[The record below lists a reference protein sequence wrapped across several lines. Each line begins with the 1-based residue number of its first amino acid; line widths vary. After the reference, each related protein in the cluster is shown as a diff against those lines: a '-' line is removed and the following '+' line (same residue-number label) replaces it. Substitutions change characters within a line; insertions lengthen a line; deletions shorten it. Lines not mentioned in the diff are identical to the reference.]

1 MEEKKK
7 NTTKKSNNSNGKKN
21 TGRKSNSTTKPVKK
35 ENVNKKKEE
44 IDFLDKTNS
53 FDIVIDDDRL
63 KDKESLDFSFID
75 GKNQKKKARDDIE
88 ILEDVDYKEEAK
100 KLDIP
105 APNKKSSDIFSTA
118 LIIVFSFALGAL
130 ICYIWASESNY
141 FKEVKKVKETVIEE
155 KKVVDENVVFV
166 GDSLINRYDLSKYYD
181 GMKVVNSGVSGDKT
195 NDILDNME
203 ERIYR
208 YNPSKVVILVGTN
221 DYNSNSNEDVA
232 KNIGKII
239 DGIKE
244 NRKYADIYVQ
254 SLYPVNK
261 EVNDGASVRSR
272 NNEKIKDINKLV
284 KKTCEDKKV
293 EFINVYE
300 LLVDENGNLDVNYTE
315 DGLHINDDAYKLVT
329 KTILNS
335 IK

>member
-21 TGRKSNSTTKPVKK
+21 TGKKSNSTTKPVKK

-44 IDFLDKTNS
+44 IEFLDKTNS

-75 GKNQKKKARDDIE
+75 GKNKKKKAREDIE

-130 ICYIWASESNY
+130 ICYIWAAESNY